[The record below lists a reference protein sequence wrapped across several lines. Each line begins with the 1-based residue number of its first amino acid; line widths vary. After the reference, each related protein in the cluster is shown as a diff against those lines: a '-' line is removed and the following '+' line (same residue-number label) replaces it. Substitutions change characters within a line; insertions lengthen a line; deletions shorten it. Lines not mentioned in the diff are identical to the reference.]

1 MSTPISFNPEQQ
13 KVIRHIEGGLL
24 VLAPVGTGK
33 TSVLSERVAEAI
45 KCGISPDRILCLT
58 FTNRAAKEMGDRL
71 AQSMPHVRRQLTIKT
86 FHGLCARMLRVE
98 AQYVGLPADF
108 VIYDDNDCF
117 EIVKRLS
124 KLEKDKEVWELLG
137 AIADCKSKAVQS
149 QLSLEVS
156 LKSLFSSL
164 DGQTQRI
171 ALKYQKALSERHA
184 LDFADLVFYT
194 RSMLYLVPEVAER
207 WYNRFDLVQVDEVQ
221 DTHLGEYEIV
231 RHLALKSG
239 NLALIG
245 DLDQTIYE
253 WRGSEPDVVL
263 DRFKEEFH
271 PKPYSLSLNYR
282 ATQTLLR
289 AASAFADEFD
299 ERHTTI
305 EPSPTCEV
313 GEKICVHNAVDEDG
327 EAEWIAQQIAAL
339 ASQSSTF
346 RYDRLAVLAR
356 GHRRTECVASVL
368 ARCGVPCVTVDKYK
382 FFMRQEVK
390 DALAYLRFIV
400 NPFDTE
406 AFNRLVQTP
415 KREIGIQ
422 TLRAIYGEGQSCG
435 FRLTDLA
442 APQPFTN
449 DDPLGA
455 LIEAFLR
462 GTIVVFDVE
471 TTGVAVGDDIVEIA
485 AVKLVNG
492 QPAENFHAYI
502 SDAGDVGDSQHIHGY
517 SNQFLRQNGQPAQG
531 VLANF
536 CQFAGGAL
544 LVGHNVGFDI
554 KMVTAHAQKVG
565 LQVPTWTWADTW
577 NLASRF
583 IQAESYSLE
592 NLANQLQ
599 LASAPNHHAMD
610 DVITT
615 VQLLA
620 FLVPEIQK
628 HGSDRIAVYYRYGE
642 AFAPLAEEI
651 ANWKALSQQVRP
663 ADLLI
668 HILKTSG
675 LARYYQAQ
683 DPNRVKN
690 LKKLVEIFRAKD
702 DSDLHPDTALRSIL
716 EFTALAKNLD
726 HISEQDNQ
734 TVVITAHQSKGLEFD
749 YVFIAG
755 LSDGEFPGFL
765 SVQAG
770 SIEEEKRLFY
780 VALTRAKKRLYISC
794 YGENSWGPKDPSP
807 FLKALPSALV
817 TRMG

>member
-1 MSTPISFNPEQQ
+1 MSTTIAFNPELQDDIAFNPEQQ
-13 KVIRHIEGGLL
+13 AIIDQVQGGLL

-33 TSVLSERVAEAI
+33 TSVLSARVDRAI
-45 KCGISPDRILCLT
+45 EKGFSPDRILCLT

-124 KLEKDKEVWELLG
+124 KLEKDKEVWELLS

-263 DRFKEEFH
+263 DRFREEFH

-400 NPFDTE
+400 NPFDTV
-406 AFNRLVQTP
+406 AFNRLVQT
-415 KREIGIQ
+415 
-422 TLRAIYGEGQSCG
+422 
-435 FRLTDLA
+435 
-442 APQPFTN
+442 
-449 DDPLGA
+449 
-455 LIEAFLR
+455 
-462 GTIVVFDVE
+462 
-471 TTGVAVGDDIVEIA
+471 
-485 AVKLVNG
+485 
-492 QPAENFHAYI
+492 
-502 SDAGDVGDSQHIHGY
+502 
-517 SNQFLRQNGQPAQG
+517 
-531 VLANF
+531 
-536 CQFAGGAL
+536 
-544 LVGHNVGFDI
+544 
-554 KMVTAHAQKVG
+554 
-565 LQVPTWTWADTW
+565 
-577 NLASRF
+577 
-583 IQAESYSLE
+583 
-592 NLANQLQ
+592 
-599 LASAPNHHAMD
+599 
-610 DVITT
+610 T
-615 VQLLA
+615 VQG
-620 FLVPEIQK
+620 Q
-628 HGSDRIAVYYRYGE
+628 
-642 AFAPLAEEI
+642 
-651 ANWKALSQQVRP
+651 
-663 ADLLI
+663 
-668 HILKTSG
+668 
-675 LARYYQAQ
+675 
-683 DPNRVKN
+683 N
-690 LKKLVEIFRAKD
+690 LR
-702 DSDLHPDTALRSIL
+702 
-716 EFTALAKNLD
+716 
-726 HISEQDNQ
+726 
-734 TVVITAHQSKGLEFD
+734 
-749 YVFIAG
+749 
-755 LSDGEFPGFL
+755 
-765 SVQAG
+765 
-770 SIEEEKRLFY
+770 
-780 VALTRAKKRLYISC
+780 
-794 YGENSWGPKDPSP
+794 
-807 FLKALPSALV
+807 
-817 TRMG
+817 